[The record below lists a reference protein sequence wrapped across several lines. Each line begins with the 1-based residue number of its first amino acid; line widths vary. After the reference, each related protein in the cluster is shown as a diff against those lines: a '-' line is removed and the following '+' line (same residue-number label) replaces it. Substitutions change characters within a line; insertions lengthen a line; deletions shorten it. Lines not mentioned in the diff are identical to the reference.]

1 MKKQTVFGHSPG
13 QLAHLIEICRST
25 IPKAVNTMKN
35 PRLVTSTN
43 TGFSSEN
50 RRTHGTHVQN
60 RCPPLFTLIPF
71 TTLFT
76 LRGTQR
82 ARTSFRLER
91 RVTHPP
97 GGLPI
102 ARGVC
107 EGDGRA
113 RALGLGPRSRAL
125 GVREA
130 SGGTGGVLRSQGD
143 GW

>member
-76 LRGTQR
+76 LRGT
-82 ARTSFRLER
+82 
-91 RVTHPP
+91 HPP